1 MISPITTNK
10 TISDELHQSIVNY
23 LSTIV
28 HEGTI
33 DGDDQDSVVAAI
45 DCLSDVF
52 KVKPFSSDKSL
63 LTAYAHYK
71 AEHKPSDADKAK
83 AEASKQDGN
92 RFMAARNYTE
102 AVASYSRAIELDPS
116 NPVYYGNR
124 SAAYQSMRVYDSAIS
139 DAENA
144 IKVDSSY
151 AKGYSRLGLALYSD
165 GRYHESVEAYKKGLD
180 LEGENPSAAMKK
192 GLEAALS
199 KLLSE
204 SDKDA
209 DASSTEPFASSQR
222 ENPNF
227 TPESTS
233 SSSSGFASASSI
245 PAESDTP
252 APSAG
257 PSLFENMLKTYGPL
271 LAQTAGKTDAA
282 TVAGVINT
290 LKTSGLPNLQDIM
303 SNPGVKDFADAF
315 VKTQFS
321 PSKP

>member
-1 MISPITTNK
+1 MINPIISNK
-10 TISDELHQSIVNY
+10 SISDELHQSIVNY

-28 HEGTI
+28 HDGTV

-63 LTAYAHYK
+63 LTAYTQYK

-83 AEASKQDGN
+83 AEISKQDGN
-92 RFMAARNYTE
+92 RFMAVRNYFD
-102 AVASYSRAIELDPS
+102 AIASYSRAIELDPY
-116 NPVYYGNR
+116 NPVYHGNR
-124 SAAYQSMRVYDSAIS
+124 SAAYQSMRIYDNAIS

-144 IKVDSSY
+144 IKADQSY

-165 GRYHESVEAYKKGLD
+165 GRYSDSVEAYKKGLE

-199 KLLSE
+199 KLLLE
-204 SDKDA
+204 GDKGA
-209 DASSTEPFASSQR
+209 DASSAEPSASSQR
-222 ENPNF
+222 EQPKPA
-227 TPESTS
+227 TESASSSTS
-233 SSSSGFASASSI
+233 AFASASS
-245 PAESDTP
+245 ASAASDTSG
-252 APSAG
+252 APAG

-282 TVAGVINT
+282 TVASVFNT

-303 SNPGVKDFADAF
+303 NNPGVKDFADAF
-315 VKTQFS
+315 VKSQFP